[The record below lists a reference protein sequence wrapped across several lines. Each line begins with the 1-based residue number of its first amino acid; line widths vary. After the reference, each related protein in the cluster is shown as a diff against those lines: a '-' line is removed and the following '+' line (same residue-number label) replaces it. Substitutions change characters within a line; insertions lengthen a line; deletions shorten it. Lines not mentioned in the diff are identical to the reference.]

1 MKLKDLK
8 AGKHIVQQQNGDITL
23 VALTRNDKIVGVYE
37 GKVASVF
44 ALHDLD
50 ENMISEYNDKS
61 VIKVG
66 QVDPFKLLGKPLA
79 ECVEWIWERTDTL
92 YTRLYEELLR
102 SPHEVKVKELGEDG
116 YYSVGHNAFTMDMT
130 LDGTFH
136 LDFLGE
142 TNAYLLSKVSNIAS
156 LMSDTLRRFN
166 DDKKQNNT

>member
-37 GKVASVF
+37 GKDASIF

-66 QVDPFKLLGKPLA
+66 QVDPFRLLGRPLA

-102 SPHEVKVKELGEDG
+102 SPHEVTVEELAEAG
-116 YYSVGHNAFTMDMT
+116 YYSVSHKDCIIDMT
-130 LDGTFH
+130 LDGNFD
-136 LDFLGE
+136 LEFLGE

-156 LMSDTLRRFN
+156 LMSDTLRRFKH
-166 DDKKQNNT
+166 DKEQNNN